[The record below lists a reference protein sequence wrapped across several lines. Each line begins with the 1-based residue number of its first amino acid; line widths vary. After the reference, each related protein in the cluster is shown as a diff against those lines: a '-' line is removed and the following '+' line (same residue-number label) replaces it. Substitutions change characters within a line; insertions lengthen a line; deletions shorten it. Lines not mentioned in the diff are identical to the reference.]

1 VATKY
6 DEHFLLM
13 TYAKNQDS
21 LIVWTFVPVAI
32 GMTQAIVTT
41 VVPPL
46 SSIFVQTNHIE
57 VIGHDVAALPTILME
72 MVEF

>member
-1 VATKY
+1 
-6 DEHFLLM
+6 M

-41 VVPPL
+41 VVLPL